1 MEDWKKELRRQY
13 EEIPVPEEARRRM
26 EEGIQMAKQEKRQK
40 NRGLIWL
47 RRAGETAAA
56 AMAVITVLVNAS
68 PAAAQVM
75 EQIPVIG
82 TIAQVVTFR
91 TYEDHSGK
99 GEANVEIPKIE
110 EEGQTLEANR
120 EIEDYAD
127 SLIREYEDKIRAG
140 EDQENYA
147 LDSTYEV
154 VFENDRY
161 VCIRIDTTV
170 VMASGTQF
178 VKVFTVDKETGETVS
193 LLQMLGGDETMLAA
207 VSSNIMEQMR
217 EQMAAD
223 ENVIYY
229 LDSDMPEW
237 DFKGLDGDESYYF
250 DQDGELV
257 VTFDEYEVAPG
268 YMGAVEFVIPK
279 SVTGDLAG

>member
-91 TYEDHSGK
+91 TYEDHRGK

-207 VSSNIMEQMR
+207 VSSNIMDQMR

>member
-127 SLIREYEDKIRAG
+127 SLIREYEDKIQAG

-178 VKVFTVDKETGETVS
+178 VKVFTVDKETGETIS

-207 VSSNIMEQMR
+207 VSSNIMDQMR